1 MFVLNKNKHITSVS
15 LQRVFSTKLL
25 AALSLALSLL
35 VLATSALASKGGEL
49 ADKARVVTVSASEL
63 KVIENTNFALYS
75 LSAVREGRLVPIPHQ
90 FEEYTES
97 GFVYLPNMPE
107 KEKKENPLV
116 GKPDIFD
123 SKDELLFMLKDA
135 GPRKSKDMISDGK
148 LIAEIEVTDYQ
159 GNKKYVYLVEGARF
173 QAEDYYVRF
182 SAQLG
187 RVETDYYALKVD
199 PANAFV
205 WQEFQYESYTGRYTK
220 KPIDTLKLRMSSNI
234 LAAVPLTMTNK
245 NMIARVVD
253 EKSGPI
259 RSTTEYKVTLTY
271 LKAPIMSFD
280 LQILHHEQDF
290 TYDSKVTVPAVRRRF
305 VSKASMMVSMDGNDL
320 RGAEVRT
327 SKGPK
332 TPAIVDGAISPLEQE
347 MIDAVF
353 LEDEI
358 NWYFINT
365 DEGFSALVNFTVE
378 GDEHMPM
385 VVVYEEEPERELK
398 PEHNKGQMPNVGFGL
413 ARTPMKGDMRII
425 TYTHM
430 FNQAIDIDAT
440 EFADHVI
447 RKPKIVVNTL

>member
-1 MFVLNKNKHITSVS
+1 MSVVNNVNKSSSAKKSSLSIVS
-15 LQRVFSTKLL
+15 RFCMVLL
-25 AALSLALSLL
+25 ATPLW
-35 VLATSALASKGGEL
+35 VTPALASKGGEL
-49 ADKARVVTVSASEL
+49 ADKARVVTVGVSDL
-63 KVIENTNFALYS
+63 KVIENTNFSLYS
-75 LSAVREGRLVPIPHQ
+75 LSAVRDGRMVPIPHQ

-97 GFVYLPNMPE
+97 GFVYLPKMAD
-107 KEKKENPLV
+107 KEKKENPQI

-123 SKDELLFMLKDA
+123 GKDELLFMFKDA
-135 GPRKSKDMISDGK
+135 GPRKSKDTIADGK
-148 LIAEIEVTDYQ
+148 LLAEIEVSDYQ
-159 GNKKYVYLVEGARF
+159 GKKKYVYLSEGTRL

-199 PANAFV
+199 PENAFV
-205 WQEFQYESYTGRYTK
+205 WQEFQYDSFTGSRPK
-220 KPIDTLKLRMSSNI
+220 KPIDTLKLRMSSNV

-320 RGAEVRT
+320 KGAEVRT

-332 TPAIVDGAISPLEQE
+332 TPAIVDGGISPLEQE

-353 LEDEI
+353 LENEV

-365 DEGFSALVNFTVE
+365 EDNFSALVNFTVQA
-378 GDEHMPM
+378 DEHMPM

-398 PEHNKGQMPNVGFGL
+398 PEHYKGQMPNVGFGL

-430 FNQAIDIDAT
+430 FNEAIDIDAA
-440 EFADHVI
+440 EFAEHVI
-447 RKPKIVVNTL
+447 RKPAIVVTKL